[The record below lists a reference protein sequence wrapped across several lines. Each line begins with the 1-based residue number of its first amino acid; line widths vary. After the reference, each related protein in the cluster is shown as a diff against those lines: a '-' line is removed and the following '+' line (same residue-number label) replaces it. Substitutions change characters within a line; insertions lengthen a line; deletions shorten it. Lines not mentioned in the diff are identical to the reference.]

1 MKHQP
6 DCGRPLCEDCRALRP
21 RRSRKPHSENMR
33 AEKRAND
40 LAPDLMARM
49 DAEEAEFNRLRD
61 MYGPYG
67 MSGAAGDAGMATT
80 RTPTGRA
87 R

>member
-1 MKHQP
+1 
-6 DCGRPLCEDCRALRP
+6 
-21 RRSRKPHSENMR
+21 
-33 AEKRAND
+33 
-40 LAPDLMARM
+40 MARM

-80 RTPTGRA
+80 RTPTGKPQ
-87 R
+87 